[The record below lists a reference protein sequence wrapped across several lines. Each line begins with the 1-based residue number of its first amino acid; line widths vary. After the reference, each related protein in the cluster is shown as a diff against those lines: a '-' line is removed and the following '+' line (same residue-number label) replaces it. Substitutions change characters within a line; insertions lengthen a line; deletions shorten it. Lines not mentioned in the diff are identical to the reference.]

1 MLQSIFVTPAQLKA
15 ISVVRGF
22 SLVEVVIAIAIVAFI
37 AGIAIPGIMTS
48 ASNNKRLG
56 VIKQTMSIIG
66 DAFNNKLEANQID
79 TNAGFEQFMNVG
91 NEGVKYTRYFPG
103 TTAAT
108 QVSFTIDPPPNPI
121 ILCNTGSLLCV
132 GTTDGSTRAFTLKNG
147 AYVIFNTAIRFGTAA
162 NAALPLVV
170 DPDGEA
176 RDDFNTVGLWLYA
189 DGRIRTNRTIEPNTT
204 YFTGSTQTVNP
215 SGTSDPAWLVT

>member
-37 AGIAIPGIMTS
+37 AGIAIPSIMTS

-121 ILCNTGSLLCV
+121 ILCNTGSPCV
-132 GTTDGSTRAFTLKNG
+132 GSTGTNNAAFTLKNG
-147 AYVIFNTAIRFGTAA
+147 AYLIFNRRFTFGTGA
-162 NAALPLVV
+162 NAAVPIVV

-176 RDDFNTVGLWLYA
+176 KGDFNTVGLWLYA

-204 YFTGSTQTVNP
+204 YVNNTTQTVNP
-215 SGTSDPAWLVT
+215 SGTPDPAWLVT